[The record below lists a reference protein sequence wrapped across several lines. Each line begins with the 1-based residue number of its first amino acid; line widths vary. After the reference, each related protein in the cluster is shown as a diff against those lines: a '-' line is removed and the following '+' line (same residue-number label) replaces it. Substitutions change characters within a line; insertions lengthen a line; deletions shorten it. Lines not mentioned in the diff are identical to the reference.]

1 MQGSKIR
8 DSVISVAI
16 RTRGPCSM
24 KALSDVLRRK
34 DRDSR
39 KMCAIL
45 LQIPSDPEKMACSAL
60 LPLPLCFSY
69 KIAINKMSKLR
80 DLPLLLGCGYF
91 HTGFKIV
98 QRSLCRV
105 IDSYS
110 GSRGAPHACFQALD
124 FSSNTSAGRCTLS
137 WPPKAPSRE
146 EACLCECVRA
156 TDAWAGGTLL
166 CICWH
171 QLYSLKVCVCLVSQ
185 KQTPN
190 PSKQDLLRAY
200 VQKHTDN

>member
-80 DLPLLLGCGYF
+80 DLPLLLGCGYS
-91 HTGFKIV
+91 TQVLK
-98 QRSLCRV
+98 LCRGHCAESLIPTQV
-105 IDSYS
+105 VEVLHMLVFKLLNFPVSHLQA
-110 GSRGAPHACFQALD
+110 GAPCPGLQRPLAEK
-124 FSSNTSAGRCTLS
+124 R
-137 WPPKAPSRE
+137 R
-146 EACLCECVRA
+146 
-156 TDAWAGGTLL
+156 
-166 CICWH
+166 
-171 QLYSLKVCVCLVSQ
+171 VCVSVCAQ
-185 KQTPN
+185 QTHEPGE
-190 PSKQDLLRAY
+190 PCSAY
-200 VQKHTDN
+200 AGTNCIL